1 MRDRNINNLMV
12 YPSTLED
19 VSRLPFNNFTHF
31 LTDMGF
37 DVNSFLGVENY
48 RFLIGGN
55 CIYKTQLAA
64 NILQQVYSRIYS
76 IVDLG
81 GFHHSLLAYDSTHG
95 MAFFDGCLFMP
106 SCLHLNSSFECVETV
121 FSSGESDAN
130 FVAIDLDNPMC
141 TQVLWRFEDLHVS
154 KSFTFSYDLL
164 VHNAVAIDDGAVEQF
179 KSIPNSLILRYLS
192 STGSLMHLSFFIR
205 DRKCYLSRAFFNNF
219 QEVSQLSKHQVEQFK
234 FDVGL
239 ELNIVEEL
247 MYKACE
253 YMCLSKR
260 FLKI

>member
-1 MRDRNINNLMV
+1 MRGRNVNDLIV
-12 YPSTLED
+12 HPSTLED

-31 LTDMGF
+31 LTDKGF
-37 DVNSFLGVENY
+37 DVNTFLGVANY
-48 RFLIGGN
+48 RFVLGGN

-64 NILQQVYSRIYS
+64 NILQDVYSKIYS
-76 IVDLG
+76 VVDLG
-81 GFHHSLLAYDSTHG
+81 GFHHSLLAYDKNHG
-95 MAFFDGCLFMP
+95 MAFFDGCLYMP
-106 SCLHLNSSFECVETV
+106 SCLNLNSSFECIETV
-121 FSSGESDAN
+121 LGSGNNDVN
-130 FVAIDLDNPMC
+130 FVAIDLDNPTC

-154 KSFTFSYDLL
+154 KSFIFSYDLL
-164 VHNAVAIDDGAVEQF
+164 VHNAVDIDDGYVEQF

-192 STGSLMHLSFFIR
+192 SNGSLMHLSSFIS
-205 DRKCYLSRAFFNNF
+205 DRKCYLSRAFSNNF
-219 QEVSQLSKHQVEQFK
+219 QEVSQLSKQQVEQFK

-239 ELNIVEEL
+239 ELNMVEEF